1 LLFSHQFHSISVYVL
16 VDCGLLCQRPWQ
28 NPL

>member
-16 VDCGLLCQRPWQ
+16 ADCGLLCQRPWQ